1 MDDCS
6 GVSLATEV
14 TEMFAG
20 GEVVQGARCDLEGV
34 YFDYTSILVS
44 EAHLGSEAQFSASR

>member
-1 MDDCS
+1 
-6 GVSLATEV
+6 
-14 TEMFAG
+14 MFAG